1 MFVQVVQPAVIYVLS
16 YRALKEI
23 GTPVMAAVRD
33 AEGRLMA
40 EVYEY
45 AMINANS
52 PNKENAYAFLKLL
65 MSDEN
70 YLSRSQQTT
79 ISISNDAMQSYLEG
93 MVGKEE
99 KLADLLQGDTG
110 ELETAAGLT
119 QEEVDAYM
127 DILAEVD
134 GAYIREKDVE
144 DAHTE
149 TIEPYYDGETADLD
163 GCIQK
168 FEDKLKIIASE

>member
-1 MFVQVVQPAVIYVLS
+1 
-16 YRALKEI
+16 
-23 GTPVMAAVRD
+23 
-33 AEGRLMA
+33 
-40 EVYEY
+40 
-45 AMINANS
+45 
-52 PNKENAYAFLKLL
+52 
-65 MSDEN
+65 
-70 YLSRSQQTT
+70 
-79 ISISNDAMQSYLEG
+79 

-110 ELETAAGLT
+110 ELEEVAGLT

-163 GCIQK
+163 GCIQN

>member
-1 MFVQVVQPAVIYVLS
+1 MNKI
-16 YRALKEI
+16 
-23 GTPVMAAVRD
+23 AAF
-33 AEGRLMA
+33 
-40 EVYEY
+40 
-45 AMINANS
+45 I
-52 PNKENAYAFLKLL
+52 KENRK
-65 MSDEN
+65 
-70 YLSRSQQTT
+70 
-79 ISISNDAMQSYLEG
+79 
-93 MVGKEE
+93 
-99 KLADLLQGDTG
+99 
-110 ELETAAGLT
+110 AAGLT

-149 TIEPYYDGETADLD
+149 TIEPYYNGETTDLD

>member
-1 MFVQVVQPAVIYVLS
+1 
-16 YRALKEI
+16 
-23 GTPVMAAVRD
+23 
-33 AEGRLMA
+33 MA
-40 EVYEY
+40 EIDEY

-70 YLSRSQQTT
+70 YLGMSQQST
-79 ISISNDAMQSYLEG
+79 ISISNDAIRTYLEEE

-99 KLADLLQGDTG
+99 KLDDLLQGDTG
-110 ELETAAGLT
+110 ELEEVAGLT

-163 GCIQK
+163 DCIQK

>member
-1 MFVQVVQPAVIYVLS
+1 MYMIS
-16 YRALKEI
+16 YRALK
-23 GTPVMAAVRD
+23 GTATPVMVAVRD

-40 EVYEY
+40 EIHEY
-45 AMINANS
+45 AMINASS
-52 PNKENAYAFLKLL
+52 PNQENAYAFLKLL

-70 YLSRSQQTT
+70 YLSRSQQST
-79 ISISNDAMQSYLEG
+79 ISISNDAIRTYLEEE

-99 KLADLLQGDTG
+99 KLDDLLQGDTG
-110 ELETAAGLT
+110 ELEEVAGLT